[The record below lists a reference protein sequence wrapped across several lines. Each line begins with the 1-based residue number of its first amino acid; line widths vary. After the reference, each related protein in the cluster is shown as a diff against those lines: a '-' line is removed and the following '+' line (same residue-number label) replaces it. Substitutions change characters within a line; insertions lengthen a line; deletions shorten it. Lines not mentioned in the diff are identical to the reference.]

1 MVRFSDAM
9 RPCSTTAT
17 VDIPRFAEEL
27 KLGRTDMMS
36 TAINTNCTI
45 IDHSIGRPSEEEW
58 ELVEPACIKFWK
70 LAIPSLRERTFEH
83 DAVHVKVGLDWAP
96 YLRRLLKH
104 HNLLAPIRRGQN
116 SDPNWFVKLDRPL
129 RLKAICS
136 IEGKNKLTQYSWY
149 PEFFVK
155 YYLYETFLCANLA
168 CPGSADFFGFL
179 IQEGK
184 SEVKDRIGLSAYY
197 FDAWQVAS
205 IREQAPKAITIEPAE
220 VVAWM
225 MAVNPTVTQRAE
237 SGTQRA
243 LFAIYHM
250 CHSDGHI
257 DFVVWLFTALE
268 SLLST
273 KVGENFSGMVRRASL
288 VLGFDQAN
296 QKKLSS
302 RLRKLYDLR
311 SSFVHG
317 GYAVAH
323 PLHYETIDPR
333 LDKDYAE
340 VLELSAYGFAVLAAI
355 LQTMIVGK
363 RLSLAFEE
371 RIVESDSAA

>member
-1 MVRFSDAM
+1 VDV
-9 RPCSTTAT
+9 STLALYD
-17 VDIPRFAEEL
+17 VAL
-27 KLGRTDMMS
+27 HKSGLGHLNAMS
-36 TAINTNCTI
+36 TAININCTI
-45 IDHSIGRPSEEEW
+45 IDRSLGRPSEEEW
-58 ELVEPACIKFWK
+58 ELIEPAWIKFWK
-70 LAIPSLRERTFEH
+70 HAPPSLRERSFEH
-83 DAVHVKVGLDWAP
+83 DAATVTVSLDWTP
-96 YLRRLLKH
+96 YLRRLLKQH
-104 HNLLAPIRRGQN
+104 HLLAPVRRGETIDQ
-116 SDPNWFVKLDRPL
+116 NWFANLERPL
-129 RLKAICS
+129 KLKAVCS
-136 IEGKNKLTQYSWY
+136 IKGKNKLTQYAWY

-168 CPGSADFFGFL
+168 CPGSADFFSFS
-179 IQEGK
+179 IQLAERK
-184 SEVKDRIGLSAYY
+184 AKDKIGLSAYY
-197 FDAWQVAS
+197 FDEWLVAS
-205 IREQAPKAITIEPAE
+205 IRGDAPKAIMIEPSE
-220 VVAWM
+220 VAAWIK
-225 MAVNPTVTQRAE
+225 AVNPIVTQRAE

-257 DFVVWLFTALE
+257 DFVIWLFTALE

-288 VLGFDQAN
+288 VLGLDQAN

-323 PLHYETIDPR
+323 PLHHEGIDPR
-333 LDKDYAE
+333 LDKDYWE
-340 VLELSAYGFAVLAAI
+340 VLTLSTFGFGVLAAI

-363 RLSLAFEE
+363 RLSLVFEE
-371 RIVESDSAA
+371 RLVDSGSVA